1 MLGEYI
7 MSERLE
13 RDLELAKVLN
23 SFQTQYRFK
32 LQQHQRKNNILLGS
46 LTVVMFG
53 LFITTLG
60 LMGNSV
66 INSIIE
72 SLRSLIV

>member
-1 MLGEYI
+1 